1 METRSQGRIDP
12 SIKKGTDSLLLTKR
26 ITFRE
31 VIKVLSDPQ
40 KDFVLF
46 MQISPAEKD
55 ELILRLHERLQAV
68 YGESKEAV
76 VGGWTLDHTK
86 RLLKIS
92 HGKVSTAIKRA
103 KERRKDG
110 NPHN

>member
-1 METRSQGRIDP
+1 METRSQGKLDP
-12 SIKKGTDSLLLTKR
+12 SIKKEADSLLLTKR
-26 ITFRE
+26 IKLDE

-40 KDFVLF
+40 KNFVLF
-46 MQISPAEKD
+46 MQISSTERD
-55 ELILRLHERLQAV
+55 ELILRLHERLQTV

-76 VGGWTLDHTK
+76 IGGWTLDHTK

-103 KERRKDG
+103 KERRQNG
-110 NPHN
+110 NRD